1 MLPMTQTELVTL
13 ASDGLPARL
22 TGQWVHG
29 KKYYFCRYLDIMTR
43 GVGRKWQGK
52 LAFVDLFSGP
62 GRSIVRGSQE
72 EVHGS
77 PVLALNYEF
86 ARYIFVDIPEVLACL
101 KKRLAGH
108 PKFSQIAFI
117 EGDCNEVI
125 EEIRF
130 ASPADHLTLVFID
143 PTGLQ
148 IRFRTIQRLVL
159 DRNVDLLMT
168 LQFGMGIRLN
178 LNQYIK
184 AEGAKLTAF
193 LGNAE
198 WRKDASEGGSASQ
211 VLRRIKNRYLH
222 HLRELGYLPVRDR
235 EIDIRND
242 QNVLL
247 YFIAFASRHPL
258 GGKFWREAIKIEW
271 TGQRQINYQRQ
282 D

>member
-1 MLPMTQTELVTL
+1 MSQTELPTF

-29 KKYYFCRYLDIMTR
+29 KKYYFCRYLDIMTH

-52 LAFVDLFSGP
+52 LAYVDLFSGP

-72 EVHGS
+72 EVDGS
-77 PVLALNYEF
+77 PVLALDYEF
-86 ARYIFVDIPEVLACL
+86 ARYIFVDIPEVLSCL

-108 PKFSQIAFI
+108 PKFSQIVFI

-125 EEIRF
+125 EEVRF
-130 ASPADHLTLVFID
+130 ASPADHLMLAFID

-148 IRFRTIQRLVL
+148 IRFRTIQRLVQN
-159 DRNVDLLMT
+159 RSVDLLMT

-222 HLRELGYLPVRDR
+222 HLRELGCLPVQDR

-242 QNVLL
+242 KNVLL

-271 TGQRQINYQRQ
+271 TGQRQMNYQRQ

>member
-1 MLPMTQTELVTL
+1 MT
-13 ASDGLPARL
+13 
-22 TGQWVHG
+22 H
-29 KKYYFCRYLDIMTR
+29 

-72 EVHGS
+72 EVDGS

-86 ARYIFVDIPEVLACL
+86 ARYIFVDIPEVLSCL

-108 PKFSQIAFI
+108 PKFSQIVFI

-125 EEIRF
+125 EGVRF
-130 ASPADHLTLVFID
+130 ASPADHLTLAFID

-148 IRFRTIQRLVL
+148 IRFRTIQRLVQN
-159 DRNVDLLMT
+159 RSVDLLMT

-258 GGKFWREAIKIEW
+258 GAKFWREAIKIEW
-271 TGQRQINYQRQ
+271 TGQRQMNY
-282 D
+282 

>member
-1 MLPMTQTELVTL
+1 MRPMATSEVVAV
-13 ASDGLPARL
+13 ASDGVTARL
-22 TGQWVHG
+22 NGQWVHG
-29 KKYYFCRYLDIMTR
+29 KKYFFCRYLDIMTH

-52 LAFVDLFSGP
+52 LAVVDLFSGP

-72 EVHGS
+72 EVDGS
-77 PVLALNYEF
+77 PALALNYEF
-86 ARYIFVDIPEVLACL
+86 ARYIFVDIPEVLSCL

-125 EEIRF
+125 EEVRF
-130 ASPADHLTLVFID
+130 ASPADHLTLAFID

-148 IRFRTIQRLVL
+148 IRFRTIQRLVQN
-159 DRNVDLLMT
+159 RRVALLMT
-168 LQFGMGIRLN
+168 LQFGMVIRLN

-198 WRKDASEGGSASQ
+198 WRKDASEGGSASH

-222 HLRELGYLPVRDR
+222 HLRQVTQLSEMVQVPVLDSSKDMRSGSSLAR
-235 EIDIRND
+235 
-242 QNVLL
+242 VLTPFSVAQESSQFRTFGL
-247 YFIAFASRHPL
+247 DVL
-258 GGKFWREAIKIEW
+258 
-271 TGQRQINYQRQ
+271 
-282 D
+282 

>member
-13 ASDGLPARL
+13 DSDGLPARL

-29 KKYYFCRYLDIMTR
+29 KKYYFCRYLDIMTH

-52 LAFVDLFSGP
+52 LAYVDLFSGP
-62 GRSIVRGSQE
+62 GGSIVRGSQE
-72 EVHGS
+72 EVDGS

-86 ARYIFVDIPEVLACL
+86 ARYIFVDIPEVLSCL

-108 PKFSQIAFI
+108 PKFSQIVFI

-125 EEIRF
+125 EEVRF
-130 ASPADHLTLVFID
+130 ASPADHLMLAFID

-148 IRFRTIQRLVL
+148 IRFRTIQRLVQN
-159 DRNVDLLMT
+159 RSVDLLMT

-198 WRKDASEGGSASQ
+198 WRKDASKGGSASQ

-222 HLRELGYLPVRDR
+222 HLQELGYLPVRDR

-258 GGKFWREAIKIEW
+258 GGKFWREAIKIDW
-271 TGQRQINYQRQ
+271 TGQRQMNYQRQ

>member
-1 MLPMTQTELVTL
+1 MLLMAQTELVAL

-29 KKYYFCRYLDIMTR
+29 KKYYFCRYLDIMTH

-62 GRSIVRGSQE
+62 SRSIVRGSQE
-72 EVHGS
+72 EVDGS
-77 PVLALNYEF
+77 PALALNYEF
-86 ARYIFVDIPEVLACL
+86 ARYIFVDIPEVLSCL

-125 EEIRF
+125 EEVRF
-130 ASPADHLTLVFID
+130 ASPADHLTLAFID

-148 IRFRTIQRLVL
+148 IRFRTIQRLVQN
-159 DRNVDLLMT
+159 RSVDLLMT

-271 TGQRQINYQRQ
+271 TGQRQMNYQRQ

>member
-1 MLPMTQTELVTL
+1 MLAMTQTELATL

-29 KKYYFCRYLDIMTR
+29 KKYYFCRYLDIMTH

-52 LAFVDLFSGP
+52 LAYIDLFSGP
-62 GRSIVRGSQE
+62 GHSIVRGSQE
-72 EVHGS
+72 VVDGS

-86 ARYIFVDIPEVLACL
+86 ARYIFVDIPEVLSCL

-108 PKFSQIAFI
+108 PKFPQIVFI

-125 EEIRF
+125 EEVRF
-130 ASPADHLTLVFID
+130 ASPADHLMLAFID

-148 IRFRTIQRLVL
+148 IRFRTIQRLVQN
-159 DRNVDLLMT
+159 RSVDLLMT
-168 LQFGMGIRLN
+168 LQFGMGIRRN

-184 AEGAKLTAF
+184 AESAKLTAF

-211 VLRRIKNRYLH
+211 VLRRIKSRYLH

-242 QNVLL
+242 QNVSL

-258 GGKFWREAIKIEW
+258 GEKFWSEAIKIEW
-271 TGQRQINYQRQ
+271 TGQRQMNYQRQ

>member
-1 MLPMTQTELVTL
+1 MAQTELVVL

-29 KKYYFCRYLDIMTR
+29 KKYYFCRYLDIMTH

-72 EVHGS
+72 EVDGS
-77 PVLALNYEF
+77 PALALNYEF
-86 ARYIFVDIPEVLACL
+86 ARYIFVDIPEVLSCL

-125 EEIRF
+125 EEVRF
-130 ASPADHLTLVFID
+130 ASPADHLTLAFID

-148 IRFRTIQRLVL
+148 IRFRTIQRLVQN
-159 DRNVDLLMT
+159 RRVDLLMT

-271 TGQRQINYQRQ
+271 TGQRQMNYQRQ

>member
-1 MLPMTQTELVTL
+1 MLQMTQTELATL

-29 KKYYFCRYLDIMTR
+29 KKYYFCRYLDIMTH

-52 LAFVDLFSGP
+52 LAYVDLFSGP

-72 EVHGS
+72 VVDGS

-86 ARYIFVDIPEVLACL
+86 ARYIFVDIPEVLSCL

-108 PKFSQIAFI
+108 PKFSQIVFI

-125 EEIRF
+125 EEVRF
-130 ASPADHLTLVFID
+130 ASPADHLMLAFID

-148 IRFRTIQRLVL
+148 IRFRTIQRLVQN
-159 DRNVDLLMT
+159 RSVDLLMT

-222 HLRELGYLPVRDR
+222 HLRELGYLPV
-235 EIDIRND
+235 
-242 QNVLL
+242 
-247 YFIAFASRHPL
+247 
-258 GGKFWREAIKIEW
+258 
-271 TGQRQINYQRQ
+271 
-282 D
+282 

>member
-1 MLPMTQTELVTL
+1 MSQTELPTF

-29 KKYYFCRYLDIMTR
+29 KKYYFCRYLDIMTH

-52 LAFVDLFSGP
+52 LAYVDLFSGP

-72 EVHGS
+72 VVDGS

-86 ARYIFVDIPEVLACL
+86 ARYIFVDIPEVLSCL

-108 PKFSQIAFI
+108 PKFSQIVFI

-125 EEIRF
+125 EEVRF
-130 ASPADHLTLVFID
+130 ASPADHLMLAFID

-148 IRFRTIQRLVL
+148 IQFRTIQRLVQN
-159 DRNVDLLMT
+159 RSVDLLMT

-222 HLRELGYLPVRDR
+222 HLRELGYLPVQDR

-271 TGQRQINYQRQ
+271 SGQRQMNYQRQ

>member
-1 MLPMTQTELVTL
+1 MAQTELVVL

-29 KKYYFCRYLDIMTR
+29 KKYYFCRYLDIMTH

-72 EVHGS
+72 EVDGS
-77 PVLALNYEF
+77 PALALNYEF
-86 ARYIFVDIPEVLACL
+86 ARYIFVDIPEVLSCL

-125 EEIRF
+125 EEVRF
-130 ASPADHLTLVFID
+130 ASPADHLTLAFID

-148 IRFRTIQRLVL
+148 IRFRTIQRLVQN
-159 DRNVDLLMT
+159 RRVDLLMT

-222 HLRELGYLPVRDR
+222 HLRELGYLPVQDR

-271 TGQRQINYQRQ
+271 TGQRQMNYQRQ